1 MVARIYIIFT
11 TGRRVLVVK
20 YRHKVPTRGKNNI
33 NSGYHE
39 LFLKYTPSFYIEVY
53 THTTST
59 RLPVVKII

>member
-11 TGRRVLVVK
+11 TGRRALVVK

-39 LFLKYTPSFYIEVY
+39 LFLKYTPSLYIEVY
-53 THTTST
+53 TH
-59 RLPVVKII
+59 RQERE